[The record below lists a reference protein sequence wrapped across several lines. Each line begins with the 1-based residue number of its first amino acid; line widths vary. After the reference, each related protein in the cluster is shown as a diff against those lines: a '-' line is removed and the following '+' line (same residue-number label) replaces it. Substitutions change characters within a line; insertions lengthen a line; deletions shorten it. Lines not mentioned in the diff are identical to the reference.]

1 MQPSCITFP
10 IPLHTENNNKAKIW
24 EIVVIHI
31 VVADATISMTTI
43 MVIVMN
49 IVIAIAMNMKD

>member
-1 MQPSCITFP
+1 M
-10 IPLHTENNNKAKIW
+10 

-43 MVIVMN
+43 MVIVMS
-49 IVIAIAMNMKD
+49 IAMHTMD